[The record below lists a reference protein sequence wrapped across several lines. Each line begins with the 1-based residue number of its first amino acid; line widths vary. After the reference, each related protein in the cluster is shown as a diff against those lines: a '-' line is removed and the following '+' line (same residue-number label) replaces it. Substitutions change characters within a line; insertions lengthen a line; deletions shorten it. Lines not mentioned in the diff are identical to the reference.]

1 MARTVDIAPTS
12 DHLTPVPL
20 HLTKVAFSCASVETL
35 ERRVIARAK
44 GGELRVPTRMRP
56 KRGEELIGGALHW
69 IVKHRIVA
77 RQQILRLED
86 RKDGRIDIV
95 LSDKLE
101 LVAPAPKR
109 AHQGWRYLEE
119 DSAPG
124 TDADDSGMSDLP
136 PRMYAKLAGL
146 GLV

>member
-1 MARTVDIAPTS
+1 M
-12 DHLTPVPL
+12 PL

-35 ERRVIARAK
+35 ERRVVARAK
-44 GGELRVPTRMRP
+44 DGEMRVATRMRP
-56 KRGEELIGGALHW
+56 KRADELIGGALHW

-77 RQQILRLED
+77 RQEILRLED

-95 LSDKLE
+95 CSDKLVV
-101 LVAPAPKR
+101 VAAIAMR
-109 AHQGWRYLEE
+109 AHQGWRYLEDE
-119 DSAPG
+119 TAPG
-124 TDADDSGMSDLP
+124 TDLDESGMSELP

>member
-1 MARTVDIAPTS
+1 MVDIASTS
-12 DHLTPVPL
+12 GHLTSVPL
-20 HLTKVAFSCASVETL
+20 HLSKVAFSCASVETL
-35 ERRVIARAK
+35 ERRVIARSS
-44 GGELRVPTRMRP
+44 GGEMRVATRMRP
-56 KRGEELIGGALHW
+56 KRADELIGGALHW

-77 RQQILRLED
+77 RQEILRLED

-95 LSDKLE
+95 LSDKLVA
-101 LVAPAPKR
+101 VAPSPKR
-109 AHQGWRYLEE
+109 AHQGWRYLED

-124 TDADDSGMSDLP
+124 TDADETGMSELP

>member
-1 MARTVDIAPTS
+1 M
-12 DHLTPVPL
+12 PL

-35 ERRVIARAK
+35 ERRVVARAK
-44 GGELRVPTRMRP
+44 DGEMRVATRMRP
-56 KRGEELIGGALHW
+56 KRADELIGGALHW

-77 RQQILRLED
+77 RQEILRLED

-95 LSDKLE
+95 CSDKLVI
-101 LVAPAPKR
+101 VAASAMR
-109 AHQGWRYLEE
+109 AHQGWRYLE
-119 DSAPG
+119 DATAPG
-124 TDADDSGMSDLP
+124 TDLDESGMSELP

>member
-1 MARTVDIAPTS
+1 M
-12 DHLTPVPL
+12 PL

-35 ERRVIARAK
+35 ERRVLARSKA
-44 GGELRVPTRMRP
+44 GEMRVATRMRP
-56 KRGEELIGGALHW
+56 KRGAELVGGALHW

-77 RQQILRLED
+77 RQEILRLED
-86 RKDGRIDIV
+86 RTDGRIDIV
-95 LSDKLE
+95 CSDQ
-101 LVAPAPKR
+101 LVIVAAAPKR

-119 DSAPG
+119 SDAPG
-124 TDADDSGMSDLP
+124 TDLDETGMSDLP

>member
-1 MARTVDIAPTS
+1 
-12 DHLTPVPL
+12 VPL

-35 ERRVIARAK
+35 ERRVVARAK
-44 GGELRVPTRMRP
+44 DGEMRVATRMRP
-56 KRGEELIGGALHW
+56 KRADELIGGALHW

-77 RQQILRLED
+77 RQEILRLED

-95 LSDKLE
+95 CSDKLVV
-101 LVAPAPKR
+101 VAASAMR
-109 AHQGWRYLEE
+109 AHQGWRYLEDE
-119 DSAPG
+119 TAPG
-124 TDADDSGMSDLP
+124 TDLDESGMSELP